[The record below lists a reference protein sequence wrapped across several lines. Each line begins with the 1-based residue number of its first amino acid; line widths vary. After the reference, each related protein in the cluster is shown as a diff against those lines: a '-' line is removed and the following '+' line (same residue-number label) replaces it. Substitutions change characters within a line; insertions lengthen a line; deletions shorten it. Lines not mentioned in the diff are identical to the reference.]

1 MLSAEQAEEWID
13 EMKTKSLDIKAEME
27 AARRAQEEELH
38 KKLSQNKISQLMETV
53 MFQLD
58 FIWNYLHYLFCHV
71 HLAHTHDSCA
81 FFQQRLPWIFI
92 NCGVVVF
99 FFSLNQGHDININYS
114 PLSTFN
120 TCLNLW
126 TYTNHQVDLQA
137 GNEHQQEIKQIACNI
152 QNNSSLALSGLI
164 PNELII
170 NFTLTN

>member
-92 NCGVVVF
+92 NCVVVVVF
-99 FFSLNQGHDININYS
+99 FSL
-114 PLSTFN
+114 
-120 TCLNLW
+120 
-126 TYTNHQVDLQA
+126 
-137 GNEHQQEIKQIACNI
+137 
-152 QNNSSLALSGLI
+152 
-164 PNELII
+164 
-170 NFTLTN
+170 